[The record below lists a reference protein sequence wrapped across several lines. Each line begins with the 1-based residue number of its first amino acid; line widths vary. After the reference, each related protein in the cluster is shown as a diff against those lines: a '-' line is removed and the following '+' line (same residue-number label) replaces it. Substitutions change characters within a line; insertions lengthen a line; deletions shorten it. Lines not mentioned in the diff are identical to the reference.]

1 MSNKI
6 LIVTG
11 EASGDLHG
19 GLLTD
24 ELKKINPDLEIFA
37 VGSKKMEASGAKIIF
52 ESTQLAIFGFTEMFS
67 RLNLIKE
74 AFDKIKEFVRAE
86 RPSLVVLI
94 DYPGFN
100 IRLAGF
106 LDEQKIP
113 VIYYISPQ
121 IWAWNKGRINV
132 LKKLVKKMIVVFPF
146 EEEIYKSNGMD
157 VEFVG
162 HPLLDL
168 VKPKISKKEI
178 IEKFG
183 FTEGENSP
191 IIGLLPGSRYE
202 EINNLLPVMVNVCRK
217 LKKNIPAIQ
226 FYICWAN
233 NLDIKLIEK
242 RLKKAN
248 FPVSII
254 SGWNYELISVSDLVM
269 VASGTATLETAILET
284 PMVILGKISFFS
296 SLLARILIKI
306 PYIGLPNILAG
317 EMIVPELFQENVRTK
332 KVFLAVLELIRN
344 ENTRKKMRN
353 KLTAV
358 REKLGDSGAAGRA
371 ARAII
376 NEMDKIRHSRESG
389 NLL

>member
-6 LIVTG
+6 LIITG

-19 GLLTD
+19 GLLTG
-24 ELKKINPDLEIFA
+24 ELKKLNPALEIFA
-37 VGSKKMEASGAKIIF
+37 VGSKKMETAGAKIIF

-67 RLNLIKE
+67 RMDLIRK
-74 AFDKIKEFVRAE
+74 AFDEIKEFVRIE

-106 LDEQKIP
+106 LNEQKIP

-146 EEEIYKSNGMD
+146 EEEIYKNAGID

-178 IEKFG
+178 IKKFG
-183 FTEGENSP
+183 FNEDNP
-191 IIGLLPGSRYE
+191 IIGLLPGSRVE

-217 LKKNIPAIQ
+217 LKKNIPAVQ
-226 FYICWAN
+226 FYICWSN

-242 RLKKAN
+242 RLKKAD

-284 PMVILGKISFFS
+284 PMVILGKISFLS
-296 SLLARILIKI
+296 SLLARVLIKI
-306 PYIGLPNILAG
+306 PYLGLPNILAG
-317 EMIVPELFQENVRTK
+317 EMIAPEFLQENVRARK
-332 KVFLAVLELIRN
+332 IFPAVLALIQN
-344 ENTRKKMRN
+344 KNMQTEMRN
-353 KLTAV
+353 KLAIV
-358 REKLGDSGAAGRA
+358 RKKLGNSGAAKRA
-371 ARAII
+371 ALAIV
-376 NEMDKIRHSRESG
+376 NEVK
-389 NLL
+389 NKAN